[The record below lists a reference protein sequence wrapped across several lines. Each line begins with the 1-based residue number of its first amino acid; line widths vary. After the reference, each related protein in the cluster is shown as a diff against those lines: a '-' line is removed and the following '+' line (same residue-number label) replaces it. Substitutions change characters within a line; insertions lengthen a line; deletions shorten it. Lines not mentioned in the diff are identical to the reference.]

1 MTQLGSYTDSYTK
14 KLNYPHNLKSV
25 KLANSAVR
33 LPFRTPHLG
42 MEKKSTS
49 MAALEKKTLNRHR
62 HRIEHVI
69 FCDFSS

>member
-49 MAALEKKTLNRHR
+49 MLASEKENFKPSQTPNRTCN
-62 HRIEHVI
+62 
-69 FCDFSS
+69 FL